1 MASFLVCGGRALFFA
16 LLVTQNFMLAAY
28 PATYKDDSTW
38 YAVHAMASSQALS
51 VTIWLG
57 LVLSSVAKLQRL
69 FYIYIYIWGLYILGL
84 VISIAIG
91 LGFVG
96 DILDKKWFLGPNILK
111 TVLCINPFFSCCCLT
126 PRKMAAKK

>member
-38 YAVHAMASSQALS
+38 YAVHAMASSVNSQVLS
-51 VTIWLG
+51 VTTRLG
-57 LVLSSVAKLQRL
+57 LVMSSVAKLQRL

-96 DILDKKWFLGPNILK
+96 DILDKK
-111 TVLCINPFFSCCCLT
+111 
-126 PRKMAAKK
+126 